1 MTEETKTP
9 EFTDEEIAAMK
20 DKQEKADTL
29 HAQFLIDAFTRLLAG
44 RALHV
49 ILTAL
54 FSVIYNLA
62 KAQPELRETISL
74 NVVELGN
81 NILALDNPPAD
92 DSQQSLDIDSTTNQ
106 KDA

>member
-1 MTEETKTP
+1 MSEETKTDELTP
-9 EFTDEEIAAMK
+9 EEIAAVK
-20 DKQEKADTL
+20 ENQEKSDTL

-54 FSVIYNLA
+54 FSVVYNLA
-62 KAQPELRETISL
+62 KAQEELRDSIAA

-81 NILALDNPPAD
+81 NILALNNPPAD
-92 DSQQSLDIDSTTNQ
+92 DAQRSLDIDSTTNQ